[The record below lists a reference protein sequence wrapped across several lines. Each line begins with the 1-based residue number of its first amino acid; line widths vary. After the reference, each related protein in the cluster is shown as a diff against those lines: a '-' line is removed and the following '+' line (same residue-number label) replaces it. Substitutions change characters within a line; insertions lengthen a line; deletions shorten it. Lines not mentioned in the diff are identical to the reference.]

1 MKEDALRG
9 KMRFVRS
16 KKASGHRGRAG
27 ASTRLDTRHIHYATS
42 PWWPHT
48 LVAADAGRGQVL
60 VRGALPLLYEKG
72 RVMKIIKAK
81 DYEDMSR
88 KAANII
94 SAQVI
99 LKPDCVL
106 GLATGSTPI
115 GAYKQLAA
123 WYEKGDV
130 DFAEV
135 STYNLD
141 EYRGLSHD
149 DPQSYHYFMRENF
162 FDHINIDLNN
172 THVPDG
178 SNPDAAAACSEYDKI
193 VAAAGYP
200 DLQLLGIGNNGH
212 IGFNEPD
219 DHFSKGTHCVDLTES
234 TIQANSRLFDSIDDV
249 PRQAYT
255 MGTQTIMYARMILVV
270 ANGEAKAQAVHDM
283 CYGPVTPECPASIL
297 QLHTNCVVVADEA
310 ALSLCE

>member
-1 MKEDALRG
+1 
-9 KMRFVRS
+9 
-16 KKASGHRGRAG
+16 
-27 ASTRLDTRHIHYATS
+27 
-42 PWWPHT
+42 
-48 LVAADAGRGQVL
+48 
-60 VRGALPLLYEKG
+60 
-72 RVMKIIKAK
+72 MKILRAK
-81 DYEDMSR
+81 DYADMSR

-115 GAYKQLAA
+115 GTYQQLAK
-123 WYEKGDV
+123 WCDKGDC
-130 DFAEV
+130 DFSQV

-162 FDHINIDLNN
+162 FNHINIDQAN

-178 SNPDAAAACSEYDKI
+178 ANPDADAACADYDRI

-234 TIQANSRLFDSIDDV
+234 TIKANSRLFDREEDV

-255 MGTQTIMYARMILVV
+255 PWACRPSCTRA
-270 ANGEAKAQAVHDM
+270 
-283 CYGPVTPECPASIL
+283 
-297 QLHTNCVVVADEA
+297 
-310 ALSLCE
+310 